1 MEQTERLLVGRIVG
15 THGIRGEVRVLP
27 NTDFPERRFAP
38 QTRLFLSHESLAEP
52 ISVFVKK
59 SRPHKHFLLIQ
70 FEEWNRIN
78 EVERWRDAELWV
90 PVTEA
95 ALDELGE
102 EEYYFHQIIGCSV
115 RTAEGKK
122 IGKVKEILPYPANDV
137 WVVESNR
144 NGKELF
150 IPYVKEFVK
159 KVDLENRQVTI
170 EWMKGLEMS
179 GKNPF

>member
-1 MEQTERLLVGRIVG
+1 M
-15 THGIRGEVRVLP
+15 
-27 NTDFPERRFAP
+27 
-38 QTRLFLSHESLAEP
+38 
-52 ISVFVKK
+52 
-59 SRPHKHFLLIQ
+59 IQ

-95 ALDELGE
+95 ALDELEE

-115 RTAEGKK
+115 RTTEGKK

-170 EWMKGLEMS
+170 EWMEGLEMS